1 MVPFVLWHFLK
12 KITFWLKRPIF
23 FTRNPTGNV
32 PGLVEKRQFFLA
44 SNRAGNVSL
53 VATNQKYHQKYI
65 VFLHSWRRPHVLL
78 KIPRFVTINTAGK
91 CPNISS
97 ENIWFGCLE
106 HGGEMSWWV
115 VKKTPGFVTKN
126 TAGNVQMSCQTH
138 PVQWAQTLL
147 EMPGHLVKNHPV
159 SRPEQGWRC
168 TVL

>member
-1 MVPFVLWHFLK
+1 MDIVKLYISLGSICVVTFLEKDHVLTQK
-12 KITFWLKRPIF
+12 AIF

-106 HGGEMSWWV
+106 HGGEMS
-115 VKKTPGFVTKN
+115 
-126 TAGNVQMSCQTH
+126 
-138 PVQWAQTLL
+138 
-147 EMPGHLVKNHPV
+147 
-159 SRPEQGWRC
+159 
-168 TVL
+168 

>member
-1 MVPFVLWHFLK
+1 MYITRCHGYSKALHFFRFHLCCDISWKRSRFDSKGPF
-12 KITFWLKRPIF
+12 F

-91 CPNISS
+91 CPYISS

-115 VKKTPGFVTKN
+115 VKKLLVLLLKTRLET
-126 TAGNVQMSCQTH
+126 SRC
-138 PVQWAQTLL
+138 PVKHTQSS
-147 EMPGHLVKNHPV
+147 GHKHAWKCPDIL
-159 SRPEQGWRC
+159 
-168 TVL
+168 